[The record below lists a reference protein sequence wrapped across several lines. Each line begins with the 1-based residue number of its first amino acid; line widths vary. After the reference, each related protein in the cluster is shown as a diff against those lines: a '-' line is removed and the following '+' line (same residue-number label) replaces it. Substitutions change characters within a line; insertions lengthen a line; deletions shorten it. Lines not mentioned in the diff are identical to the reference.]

1 MDFYIFSQFHYKSQ
15 FLIAMLNYQ
24 RVIVLWLTSVIVT
37 NYKRASITSYR
48 CHGAHGAPPCQFVDE
63 LSAAFSD
70 PESFLL
76 DDIVHDT
83 VDGCEILHH
92 QKDGWSPI
100 NNGMLQSST
109 VSPFYQFLFLET
121 WIFLHGLFHGYTPN
135 ISQKATNEVYS
146 VTQLPYHIPILSPW
160 YSSDVL
166 PSSQVSKEL
175 DVDII
180 GIGTGINVFQ
190 YILV

>member
-1 MDFYIFSQFHYKSQ
+1 
-15 FLIAMLNYQ
+15 MLNYQ

-76 DDIVHDT
+76 DEILHDT

-92 QKDGWSPI
+92 EKDGWSPI
-100 NNGMLQSST
+100 KNGMFTAYQLVQDFAIIHSITILTISISWNMDF
-109 VSPFYQFLFLET
+109 SPWFASLL
-121 WIFLHGLFHGYTPN
+121 YTPNPN

-180 GIGTGINVFQ
+180 GIGTGINLFQ